1 MVHEL
6 HLEKQGQ
13 WLACRAHSSQASI
26 LSRKSLI
33 PAMSASSARSGLV
46 EDPINDLDSQSTMEL
61 DNPDPQVTLTQ
72 EWSIRCNFQKKLW
85 SVQDKDLQ
93 EVQGMRFVRI
103 SKWDRQFVFFATGK
117 GLSMK
122 NVQLASANVKPFD
135 HLVAL
140 RKMTSLQVAKEM
152 LEKEGQKRKVREEDK
167 DLLEH
172 RFVSVTCP
180 AFDFEG
186 QVEGPLQANMLW
198 SIKSS
203 DLWVEFSSQNFLY
216 LRKMVQKGLADRDH
230 GRTRAKKQV
239 FHAKSPKKASP
250 TKAAKSKSSPTKS
263 PKKKIVRKPTRFSK
277 FIVDELERTG
287 AAHSQPQT
295 ARDWNNYLHIPQPDT
310 PDDCEDSD

>member
-13 WLACRAHSSQASI
+13 WLACRAHSSQASV
-26 LSRKSLI
+26 LSRESLI

-250 TKAAKSKSSPTKS
+250 TKAAKSK
-263 PKKKIVRKPTRFSK
+263 VF
-277 FIVDELERTG
+277 
-287 AAHSQPQT
+287 A
-295 ARDWNNYLHIPQPDT
+295 Y
-310 PDDCEDSD
+310 